1 MFLPTIMAK
10 CAKDP
15 GYTLINLVQGESS
28 RAVELRVRVLNIVLF
43 PVSVAANFVTLSWN
57 TSQSLARDYLLQVH
71 AAPTARCADP
81 AYRQYNNIE
90 VSGEP

>member
-1 MFLPTIMAK
+1 M
-10 CAKDP
+10 
-15 GYTLINLVQGESS
+15 
-28 RAVELRVRVLNIVLF
+28 ELRVRVLNIVLF

-71 AAPTARCADP
+71 AAPTARCADT

-90 VSGEP
+90 VSPEQTLPQTPKSNDLIDLMLVVKRKTNYAI